1 MNIVVLIAILVLL
14 GARAATPDQT
24 GGAGTGGI
32 PPIGIG
38 GGCNEAKQVSMRK
51 RILAFQAAGTGS
63 YFELTQKSARSDWT
77 GWTNRLAKMYFDME
91 YSSCPGYNTW

>member
-38 GGCNEAKQVSMRK
+38 GGCNEAKQVS
-51 RILAFQAAGTGS
+51 
-63 YFELTQKSARSDWT
+63 
-77 GWTNRLAKMYFDME
+77 
-91 YSSCPGYNTW
+91 NTW